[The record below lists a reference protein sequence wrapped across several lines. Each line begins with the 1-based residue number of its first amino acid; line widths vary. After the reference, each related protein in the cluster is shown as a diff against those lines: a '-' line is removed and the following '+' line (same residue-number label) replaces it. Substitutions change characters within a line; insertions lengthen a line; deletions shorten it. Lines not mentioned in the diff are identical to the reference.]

1 MQICMRIYI
10 LQVYEFHAQNNI
22 YAIYR
27 VKCICT
33 SFPGK
38 PQPQPQ
44 SSPPAWPFLGTVTWK
59 RWDEKMVS
67 WSEVVEIQPIAHRI
81 HVWFTLI
88 TQIKI
93 YHTWLAWVGM
103 MGILFVGKPWFFW
116 LVTFFHVWILGDF
129 SAFLFGMMVSTM
141 MFLKVVGDH
150 IYLHLQPKV

>member
-1 MQICMRIYI
+1 MHAHLYIASLWVSGTTIFMQYVESN
-10 LQVYEFHAQNNI
+10 VYAQ
-22 YAIYR
+22 A
-27 VKCICT
+27 
-33 SFPGK
+33 FQQ

-44 SSPPAWPFLGTVTWK
+44 SQPTAWRFLGTVTWK

-67 WSEVVEIQPIAHRI
+67 WSENVEIQPITHRI

-88 TQIKI
+88 TQII
-93 YHTWLAWVGM
+93 CTIHDLHGLGWWGSYLLVNHVFFGWWL
-103 MGILFVGKPWFFW
+103 
-116 LVTFFHVWILGDF
+116 FHVWILGDF